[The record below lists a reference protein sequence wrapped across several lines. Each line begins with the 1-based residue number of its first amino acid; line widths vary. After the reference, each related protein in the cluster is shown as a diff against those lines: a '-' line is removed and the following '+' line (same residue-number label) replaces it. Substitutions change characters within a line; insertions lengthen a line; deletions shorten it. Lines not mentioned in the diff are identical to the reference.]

1 MEYLIAKI
9 KMAKCFEGSF
19 NNNSIITFQHILI
32 LGSSRLC
39 FQAFK
44 KSGPWWTV
52 TVLFKEMAFLLAV
65 QQIMPTPKHVKTLL
79 NSLQQSLL
87 FQYVQ
92 HLPTLQEKG
101 KRRQTYQKRE
111 AKKPFISI
119 SKMFQQWRQLY
130 DRIGVKNS
138 ELAVCLLDR

>member
-1 MEYLIAKI
+1 MDSHSAFQGNGVPFGCSTNHAHAK
-9 KMAKCFEGSF
+9 ACE
-19 NNNSIITFQHILI
+19 
-32 LGSSRLC
+32 
-39 FQAFK
+39 
-44 KSGPWWTV
+44 
-52 TVLFKEMAFLLAV
+52 
-65 QQIMPTPKHVKTLL
+65 TLL

-92 HLPTLQEKG
+92 HLPTLQEKE